1 MALHL
6 KSTGI
11 DFTDFSDATE
21 SSELLDDYEEGTFTF
36 YSENGGVSSYT
47 NQTASYTK
55 IGRLVY
61 ISFYSGGWTC
71 SSSVSATIT
80 GLPFNVANEAPAYS
94 TAATTHDTWNTNSSS
109 GYFSKNNNSIY
120 FLQRDTTTASATP
133 SSGSQYVMVSGCY
146 YVA

>member
-61 ISFYSGGWTC
+61 ISFY
-71 SSSVSATIT
+71 VQ
-80 GLPFNVANEAPAYS
+80 LNL
-94 TAATTHDTWNTNSSS
+94 
-109 GYFSKNNNSIY
+109 K
-120 FLQRDTTTASATP
+120 
-133 SSGSQYVMVSGCY
+133 
-146 YVA
+146 